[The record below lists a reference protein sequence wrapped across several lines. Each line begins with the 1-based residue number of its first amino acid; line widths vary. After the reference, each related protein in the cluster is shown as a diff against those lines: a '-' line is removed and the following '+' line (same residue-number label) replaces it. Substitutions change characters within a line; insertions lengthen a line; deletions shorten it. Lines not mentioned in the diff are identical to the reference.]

1 VVGRGGGTGRPY
13 NGWRV
18 SWIPAFAGMTIVS
31 LRDGVFN
38 HGQDA
43 LATLRL
49 EVIEFGVFVVEV
61 LDVGGDGEGLVGGL
75 LD

>member
-1 VVGRGGGTGRPY
+1 
-13 NGWRV
+13 
-18 SWIPAFAGMTIVS
+18 MTIVS